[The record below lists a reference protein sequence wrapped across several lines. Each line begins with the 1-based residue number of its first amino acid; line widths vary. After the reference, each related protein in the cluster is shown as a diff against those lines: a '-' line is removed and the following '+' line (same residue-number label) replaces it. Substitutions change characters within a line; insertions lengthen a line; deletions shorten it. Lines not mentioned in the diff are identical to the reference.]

1 MYNNKIHSAIK
12 VSSFKA
18 NYEQDPRIE
27 FKERRKGNF
36 VEKIRKIWEKA
47 KIALGKVQE
56 EIRKYTDRKWQE
68 AEEYKVKD

>member
-1 MYNNKIHSAIK
+1 M
-12 VSSFKA
+12 SSFKA
-18 NYEQDPRIE
+18 NYKQDPRIE

-36 VEKIRKIWEKA
+36 VEKIRKIREKA